1 MVSLLRKIVGDTPE
15 RAAEKLRGQMVPGV
29 NALEDSARA
38 LDDAGLRAKT
48 DEFRNRLGDG
58 EAVNDLLPEAFA
70 AVREAARRTL
80 GQRHYDVQLI
90 GGAVLNDGKIAEMK
104 TGEGKTL
111 VATLPAYLNAL
122 SGDGVH
128 IVTVNDY
135 LARRDPV
142 WMGPIYHLMGLTV
155 GCLQHDAAYIYD
167 PELTDPGKG
176 GFQFLS
182 PVSRTEAYR
191 ADVLYGTNNE
201 FGFDYLRDNMALEV
215 HLQVQGGRRHFAIVD
230 EVDNIL
236 IDEARTP
243 LIISGPAQQ
252 PVEHYYTFARLAPR
266 LREYEDYTI
275 DERSQAISLNEEG
288 IAKMERWAR
297 VDNLYDP
304 ENFHLVQYMEN
315 ALVAQIQKVKDKD
328 YVVTNG
334 EVVIVDEFTGRL
346 QPGRRWSDGLHQA
359 VEAKEGRKI
368 QRESVT
374 YATITLQNYFRM
386 YKKLSGMTGTAVTEA
401 DEFYKIY
408 GLEVVAV
415 PTNVQMIRAD
425 ATDLIF
431 PTADGK
437 WNSVVENIAARSQSG
452 QPVLVGTT
460 SIETSEEL
468 SEMLRKRGVTHQ
480 VLNARNHEHEASI
493 VAQAGRAGAVTVS
506 TNMAGRGTD
515 IVLGGADTGREDWQ
529 QEHDRVIAL
538 GGLHVIGTEHHEA
551 RRVDNQLRG
560 RAGRQGDPGSSQF
573 FVALQDELMQRFGG
587 DRIKN
592 VMTWTGLNDDEPLEN
607 KLITKSISGAQVKVE
622 GYHFDVRKHLLNFD
636 DVLNQQRTA
645 IYTLRTQVLAGE
657 RLRNRL
663 LDMLREEFNQLTAT
677 HLQSRHADDW
687 NAEGLLAGLRMIC
700 PPPSEFDTPEKL
712 LLLSR
717 DRIEDILY
725 QHAEDLYDAKERD
738 MGSDQMQLL
747 SRLLLLK
754 SIDTHWVSHLTNME
768 NLRTGVGLHAV
779 GQRDPLTVYRS
790 EGQRAFTEL
799 MQQMQREVT
808 HSLFHVTLSPEAA
821 NLGNSA
827 DGSAAGS
834 NNGAQDAGNNSN
846 GNTGRRAAQRPPVSP
861 MAAVTGGRTAGAP
874 RAGRKIGRNAPC
886 PCGSGRKYKRCC
898 GANV

>member
-1 MVSLLRKIVGDTPE
+1 MVTLLKKIVGDTPE
-15 RAAEKLRGQMVPGV
+15 RAAEKLRGQLVPRV
-29 NALEDSARA
+29 NALEDAVRS
-38 LDDAGLRAKT
+38 LDDAGLSART
-48 DEFRNRLGDG
+48 DEFRRRLSAG
-58 EAVNDLLPEAFA
+58 ETLADLLPEAFA
-70 AVREAARRTL
+70 VGREAARRTL

-122 SGDGVH
+122 TGDGVH

-142 WMGPIYHLMGLTV
+142 WMGPIFHLLGLSV

-167 PELTDPGKG
+167 PELTNVGRG
-176 GFQFLS
+176 GFQFLA
-182 PVSRTEAYR
+182 PVHRSEAYQ

-201 FGFDYLRDNMALEV
+201 FGFDYLRDNMALSV
-215 HLQVQGGRRHFAIVD
+215 DGQVQRGRRHFAIVD

-266 LREYEDYTI
+266 LQLYDDYEI
-275 DERSQAISLNEEG
+275 DERSQAISLTQEG
-288 IAKMERWAR
+288 IGKMERWAK
-297 VDNLYDP
+297 VDNLYDT
-304 ENFHLVQYMEN
+304 ENFHLVQYIEN
-315 ALVAQIQKVKDKD
+315 ALVAQVQKVKDKD
-328 YVVTNG
+328 YVVSNG

-359 VEAKEGRKI
+359 VEAKEGCKI

-386 YKKLSGMTGTAVTEA
+386 YRKLSGMTGTAVTEA

-415 PTNVQMIRAD
+415 PTNLPMVRRD

-431 PTADGK
+431 PTEEGK
-437 WNSVVENIAARSQSG
+437 WSSVVESIATRSQSG

-468 SEMLRKRGVTHQ
+468 SERLRKRGVEHQ
-480 VLNARNHEHEASI
+480 VLNARNHEHEATI
-493 VAQAGRAGAVTVS
+493 VAQAGRAGSVTVS

-515 IVLGGADTGREDWQ
+515 IVLGGADTDRAGWPDEHQ
-529 QEHDRVIAL
+529 QVVNL
-538 GGLHVIGTEHHEA
+538 GGLHVVGTEHHEA

-573 FVALQDELMQRFGG
+573 FVALEDELMQRFGG

-592 VMTWTGLNDDEPLEN
+592 VMSWTGLKDDEPLEN
-607 KLITKSISGAQVKVE
+607 KIITKSINSAQVKVE

-636 DVLNQQRTA
+636 DVLNQQREI
-645 IYTLRTQVLAGE
+645 IYTQRSRILAGE
-657 RLRNRL
+657 GLRERL
-663 LDMLREEFNQLTAT
+663 LEMLRTEFEQLTAN
-677 HLQSRHADDW
+677 HIQSRHSDDW
-687 NAEGLLAGLRMIC
+687 NADGLLAALGQIC
-700 PPPSEFDTPEKL
+700 PLPTEIDTPDKL
-712 LLLSR
+712 LQVSR
-717 DRIEDILY
+717 ERIDGILH
-725 QHAEDLYDAKERD
+725 QHAETLYEAKERD
-738 MGSDQMQLL
+738 LGTEQMQTLV
-747 SRLLLLK
+747 RLLLLK
-754 SIDTHWVSHLTNME
+754 SIDTHWVNHLTNME

-779 GQRDPLTVYRS
+779 GQRDPLAVYRS

-799 MQQMQREVT
+799 TRQMQREVT
-808 HSLFHVTLSPEAA
+808 HTLFHVTLSPEAPGQ
-821 NLGNSA
+821 GNSA
-827 DGSAAGS
+827 NGDAAGS
-834 NNGAQDAGNNSN
+834 GNGSQNNGASRS
-846 GNTGRRAAQRPPVSP
+846 GRRRDALRTPVSP
-861 MAAVTGGRTAGAP
+861 MAAVNGGRNVNAP
-874 RAGRKIGRNAPC
+874 SGGRKIGRNAPC

>member
-1 MVSLLRKIVGDTPE
+1 MVSLLKRIVGDTPE
-15 RAAEKLRGQMVPGV
+15 RAAEKLSGQLVPQV
-29 NALEDSARA
+29 NALEDYMRS
-38 LDDAGLRAKT
+38 LDGAGLSAKT
-48 DEFRNRLGDG
+48 VEFRRRLSAG
-58 EAVNDLLPEAFA
+58 ETLADLLPEAFA
-70 AVREAARRTL
+70 VGREAARRTL

-122 SGDGVH
+122 TGKGVH

-142 WMGPIYHLMGLTV
+142 WMGPIFHLLGLSV

-167 PELTDPGKG
+167 PELTNVGKG
-176 GFQFLS
+176 GFQFLA
-182 PVSRTEAYR
+182 PVHRSEAYQ

-201 FGFDYLRDNMALEV
+201 FGFDYLRDNMALSV
-215 HLQVQGGRRHFAIVD
+215 DGQVQRGRRHFAIVD

-266 LREYEDYTI
+266 LQLYDDYEI
-275 DERSQAISLNEEG
+275 DERSQAISLTQEG
-288 IAKMERWAR
+288 IGKMERWTR
-297 VDNLYDP
+297 VDNLYDT
-304 ENFHLVQYMEN
+304 ENFHLVQYIEN

-328 YVVTNG
+328 YVVQNG

-346 QPGRRWSDGLHQA
+346 QSGRRWSDGLHQA
-359 VEAKEGRKI
+359 VEAKEGCKI

-386 YKKLSGMTGTAVTEA
+386 YQKLSGMTGTAVTEA

-415 PTNVQMIRAD
+415 PTNLPMVRAES
-425 ATDLIF
+425 TDLIF
-431 PTADGK
+431 PTAEGK
-437 WNSVVENIAARSQSG
+437 WRSVVESIATRSQSG

-468 SEMLRKRGVTHQ
+468 SERLRKRGVEHQ
-480 VLNARNHEHEASI
+480 VLNARNHEHEATI
-493 VAQAGRAGAVTVS
+493 VAQAGRAGSVTVS

-515 IVLGGADTGREDWQ
+515 IVLGGSDTDREGWQ
-529 QEHDRVIAL
+529 DEHQQVVNL

-573 FVALQDELMQRFGG
+573 FVALEDELMQRFGG

-592 VMTWTGLNDDEPLEN
+592 VMSWTGLKDDEPLEN
-607 KLITKSISGAQVKVE
+607 KIITKSINSAQVKVE

-636 DVLNQQRTA
+636 DVLNQQREV
-645 IYTLRTQVLAGE
+645 IYTQRSRILAGE
-657 RLRNRL
+657 GLRERL
-663 LDMLREEFNQLTAT
+663 LEMLRTEFEQLTAN

-687 NAEGLLAGLRMIC
+687 NADGLLASLGQIC
-700 PPPSEFDTPEKL
+700 PLPTEIDTPDKL
-712 LLLSR
+712 LQVSR
-717 DRIEDILY
+717 ERIDGILH
-725 QHAEDLYDAKERD
+725 QHAETLYEAKERD
-738 MGSDQMQLL
+738 LGTEQMQTLL
-747 SRLLLLK
+747 RLLLLK
-754 SIDTHWVSHLTNME
+754 SIDTHWVNHLTNME

-779 GQRDPLTVYRS
+779 GQRDPLAVYRS
-790 EGQRAFTEL
+790 EGQRAFAEL
-799 MQQMQREVT
+799 TRQMQREVT
-808 HSLFHVTLSPEAA
+808 HTLFHVTLSPEAPGQ
-821 NLGNSA
+821 GNSA
-827 DGSAAGS
+827 NGDAAGS
-834 NNGAQDAGNNSN
+834 GNRPQNNGASRS
-846 GNTGRRAAQRPPVSP
+846 GRRRDALRTPVSP
-861 MAAVTGGRTAGAP
+861 MAAVNGSRTVNAP
-874 RAGRKIGRNAPC
+874 RGGRKIGRNAPC

>member
-1 MVSLLRKIVGDTPE
+1 MVTLLKKIVGDTPE
-15 RAAEKLRGQMVPGV
+15 RAAEKLRGQLVPQV
-29 NALEDSARA
+29 NALEDYTRS
-38 LDDAGLRAKT
+38 LDDEGLSAKT
-48 DEFRNRLGDG
+48 VEFRRRLSAG
-58 EAVNDLLPEAFA
+58 ETLADLLPEAFA
-70 AVREAARRTL
+70 VGREAARRTL

-122 SGDGVH
+122 TGDGVH

-142 WMGPIYHLMGLTV
+142 WMGPIFHLLGLSV

-167 PELTDPGKG
+167 PELTSVGRG
-176 GFQFLS
+176 GFQFLA
-182 PVSRTEAYR
+182 PVHRSEAYQ

-201 FGFDYLRDNMALEV
+201 FGFDYLRDNMALSV
-215 HLQVQGGRRHFAIVD
+215 DGQVQRGRRHFAIVD

-266 LREYEDYTI
+266 LQLYDDYEI
-275 DERSQAISLNEEG
+275 DERSQAISLTQEG
-288 IAKMERWAR
+288 IGKMERWTR
-297 VDNLYDP
+297 VDNLYDT
-304 ENFHLVQYMEN
+304 ENFHLVQYIEN
-315 ALVAQIQKVKDKD
+315 ALVAQVQKVKDKD
-328 YVVTNG
+328 YVVQNG

-346 QPGRRWSDGLHQA
+346 QSGRRWSDGLHQA
-359 VEAKEGRKI
+359 VEAKEGCKI

-386 YKKLSGMTGTAVTEA
+386 YRKLSGMTGTAVTEA

-408 GLEVVAV
+408 GLEVVAA
-415 PTNVQMIRAD
+415 PTNLPMVRFD
-425 ATDLIF
+425 STDLIF
-431 PTADGK
+431 PTAEGK
-437 WNSVVENIAARSQSG
+437 WRSVVESIATRSQSG

-468 SEMLRKRGVTHQ
+468 SERLRKRGVEHQ
-480 VLNARNHEHEASI
+480 VLNARNHEHEATI
-493 VAQAGRAGAVTVS
+493 VAQAGRAGSVTVS

-515 IVLGGADTGREDWQ
+515 IVLGGADTDREGWQ
-529 QEHDRVIAL
+529 DEHQQVVNL

-573 FVALQDELMQRFGG
+573 FVALEDELMQRFGG

-592 VMTWTGLNDDEPLEN
+592 VMSWTGLNDDEPLEN
-607 KLITKSISGAQVKVE
+607 KIITKSINSAQVKVE

-636 DVLNQQRTA
+636 DVLNQQREV
-645 IYTLRTQVLAGE
+645 IYTQRSSILAGE
-657 RLRNRL
+657 GLRERL
-663 LDMLREEFNQLTAT
+663 LEMLRTEFEQLTAN
-677 HLQSRHADDW
+677 HLQSRHVDDW
-687 NAEGLLAGLRMIC
+687 NADGLLASLGQIC
-700 PPPSEFDTPEKL
+700 PLPTEIDTPDKL
-712 LLLSR
+712 LQVSR
-717 DRIEDILY
+717 ERIDGILH
-725 QHAEDLYDAKERD
+725 QHAETLYEAKERD
-738 MGSDQMQLL
+738 LGTEQMQTLV
-747 SRLLLLK
+747 RLLLLK
-754 SIDTHWVSHLTNME
+754 SIDTHWVNHLTNME

-779 GQRDPLTVYRS
+779 GQRDPLAVYRS

-799 MQQMQREVT
+799 TRQMQREVT
-808 HSLFHVTLSPEAA
+808 HTLFHVTLSPEAPGQ
-821 NLGNSA
+821 GNSENG
-827 DGSAAGS
+827 DAAGS
-834 NNGAQDAGNNSN
+834 GNGSQNNGASRS
-846 GNTGRRAAQRPPVSP
+846 GRRRDALRSPVSP
-861 MAAVTGGRTAGAP
+861 MAAVNGSRTANAP
-874 RAGRKIGRNAPC
+874 RGGRKIGRNAPC

-898 GANV
+898 GSSV

>member
-1 MVSLLRKIVGDTPE
+1 MVSLLKRIVGDTPE
-15 RAAEKLRGQMVPGV
+15 RAAEKLSGQLVPQV
-29 NALEDSARA
+29 NALEDYMRS
-38 LDDAGLRAKT
+38 LDGAGLSAKT
-48 DEFRNRLGDG
+48 VEFRRRLSAG
-58 EAVNDLLPEAFA
+58 ETLADLLPEAFA
-70 AVREAARRTL
+70 VGREAARRTL

-122 SGDGVH
+122 TGDGVH

-142 WMGPIYHLMGLTV
+142 WMGPIFHLLGLSV

-167 PELTDPGKG
+167 PELTNVGKG
-176 GFQFLS
+176 GFQFLA
-182 PVSRTEAYR
+182 PVHRSEAYQ

-201 FGFDYLRDNMALEV
+201 FGFDYLRDNMALSV
-215 HLQVQGGRRHFAIVD
+215 DGQVQRGRRHFAIVD

-266 LREYEDYTI
+266 LQLYDDYEI
-275 DERSQAISLNEEG
+275 DERSQAISLTQEG
-288 IAKMERWAR
+288 IGKMERWTR
-297 VDNLYDP
+297 VDNLYDT
-304 ENFHLVQYMEN
+304 ENFHLVQYIEN

-328 YVVTNG
+328 YVVQNG

-346 QPGRRWSDGLHQA
+346 QSGRRWSDGLHQA
-359 VEAKEGRKI
+359 VEAKEGCKI

-386 YKKLSGMTGTAVTEA
+386 YQKLSGMTGTAVTEA

-415 PTNVQMIRAD
+415 PTNLPMVRAES
-425 ATDLIF
+425 TDLIF
-431 PTADGK
+431 PTAEGK
-437 WNSVVENIAARSQSG
+437 WRSVVESIATRSQSG

-468 SEMLRKRGVTHQ
+468 SERLRKRGVEHQ
-480 VLNARNHEHEASI
+480 VLNARNHEHEATI
-493 VAQAGRAGAVTVS
+493 VAQAGRAGSVTVS

-515 IVLGGADTGREDWQ
+515 IVLGGSDTDREGWQ
-529 QEHDRVIAL
+529 DEHQQVVNL

-573 FVALQDELMQRFGG
+573 FVALEDELMQRFGG

-592 VMTWTGLNDDEPLEN
+592 VMSWTGLKDDEPLEN
-607 KLITKSISGAQVKVE
+607 KIITKSINSAQVKVE

-636 DVLNQQRTA
+636 DVLNQQREV
-645 IYTLRTQVLAGE
+645 IYTQRSRILAGE
-657 RLRNRL
+657 GLRERL
-663 LDMLREEFNQLTAT
+663 LEMLRTEFEQLTAN

-687 NAEGLLAGLRMIC
+687 NADGLLASLGQIC
-700 PPPSEFDTPEKL
+700 PLPTEIDTADKL
-712 LLLSR
+712 LQVSR
-717 DRIEDILY
+717 ERIDGILH
-725 QHAEDLYDAKERD
+725 QHAETLYEAKERD
-738 MGSDQMQLL
+738 LGTEQMQTLL
-747 SRLLLLK
+747 RLLLLK
-754 SIDTHWVSHLTNME
+754 SIDTHWVNHLTNME

-779 GQRDPLTVYRS
+779 GQRDPLAVYRS
-790 EGQRAFTEL
+790 EGQRAFAEL
-799 MQQMQREVT
+799 TRQMQREVT
-808 HSLFHVTLSPEAA
+808 HTLFHVTLSPEAPGQ
-821 NLGNSA
+821 GNSTNGDA
-827 DGSAAGS
+827 DGSGNGS
-834 NNGAQDAGNNSN
+834 QNNGASRS
-846 GNTGRRAAQRPPVSP
+846 GRRRDALRTPVSP
-861 MAAVTGGRTAGAP
+861 MAAVNGSRTVNAP
-874 RAGRKIGRNAPC
+874 RGGRKIGRNAPC

>member
-1 MVSLLRKIVGDTPE
+1 MVSLLKRIVGDTPE
-15 RAAEKLRGQMVPGV
+15 RAAEKLSGQLVPQV
-29 NALEDSARA
+29 NALEDYMRS
-38 LDDAGLRAKT
+38 LDGAGLSAKT
-48 DEFRNRLGDG
+48 VEFRRRLSAG
-58 EAVNDLLPEAFA
+58 ETLADLLPEAFA
-70 AVREAARRTL
+70 VGREAARRTL

-122 SGDGVH
+122 TGKGVH

-142 WMGPIYHLMGLTV
+142 WMGPIFHLLGLSV

-167 PELTDPGKG
+167 PELTNVGKG
-176 GFQFLS
+176 GFQFLAPAHRS
-182 PVSRTEAYR
+182 EAYQ

-201 FGFDYLRDNMALEV
+201 FGFDYLRDNMALSV
-215 HLQVQGGRRHFAIVD
+215 DGQVQRGRRHFAIVD

-266 LREYEDYTI
+266 LQLYDDYEI
-275 DERSQAISLNEEG
+275 DERSQAISLTQEG
-288 IAKMERWAR
+288 IGKMERWTR
-297 VDNLYDP
+297 VDNLYDT
-304 ENFHLVQYMEN
+304 ENFHLVQYIEN
-315 ALVAQIQKVKDKD
+315 ALVAQVQKVKDKD
-328 YVVTNG
+328 YVVQNG

-346 QPGRRWSDGLHQA
+346 QSGRRWSDGLHQA
-359 VEAKEGRKI
+359 VEAKEGCKI

-386 YKKLSGMTGTAVTEA
+386 YQKLSGMTGTAVTEA

-415 PTNVQMIRAD
+415 PTNLPMVRAES
-425 ATDLIF
+425 TDLIF
-431 PTADGK
+431 PTAEGK
-437 WNSVVENIAARSQSG
+437 WRSVVESIATRSQSG

-468 SEMLRKRGVTHQ
+468 SERLRKRGVEHQ
-480 VLNARNHEHEASI
+480 VLNARNHEHEATI
-493 VAQAGRAGAVTVS
+493 VAQAGRAGSVTVS

-515 IVLGGADTGREDWQ
+515 IVLGGSDTDREGWQ
-529 QEHDRVIAL
+529 DEHQQVVNL

-573 FVALQDELMQRFGG
+573 FVALEDELMQRFGG

-592 VMTWTGLNDDEPLEN
+592 VMSWTGLKDDEPLEN
-607 KLITKSISGAQVKVE
+607 KIITKSINSAQVKVE

-636 DVLNQQRTA
+636 DVLNQQREV
-645 IYTLRTQVLAGE
+645 IYTQRSRILAGE
-657 RLRNRL
+657 GLRERL
-663 LDMLREEFNQLTAT
+663 LEMLRTEFEQLTAN

-687 NAEGLLAGLRMIC
+687 NADGLLASLGQIC
-700 PPPSEFDTPEKL
+700 PLPTEIDTPDKL
-712 LLLSR
+712 LQVSR
-717 DRIEDILY
+717 ERIDGILH
-725 QHAEDLYDAKERD
+725 QHAETLYEAKERD
-738 MGSDQMQLL
+738 LGTEQMQTLL
-747 SRLLLLK
+747 RLLLLK
-754 SIDTHWVSHLTNME
+754 SIDTHWVNHLTNME

-779 GQRDPLTVYRS
+779 GQRDPLAVYRS
-790 EGQRAFTEL
+790 EGQRAFAEL
-799 MQQMQREVT
+799 TRQMQREVT
-808 HSLFHVTLSPEAA
+808 HTLFHVTLSPEAPGQ
-821 NLGNSA
+821 GNSA
-827 DGSAAGS
+827 NGDAAGS
-834 NNGAQDAGNNSN
+834 GNGPQNNGASRS
-846 GNTGRRAAQRPPVSP
+846 GRRRDALRTPVSP
-861 MAAVTGGRTAGAP
+861 MAAVNGSRTVNAP
-874 RAGRKIGRNAPC
+874 RGGLKIGRNAPC

>member
-1 MVSLLRKIVGDTPE
+1 MVSLLKRIVGDTPE
-15 RAAEKLRGQMVPGV
+15 RAAEKLSGQLVPQV
-29 NALEDSARA
+29 NALEDYMRS
-38 LDDAGLRAKT
+38 LDGAGLSAKT
-48 DEFRNRLGDG
+48 VEFRRRLSAG
-58 EAVNDLLPEAFA
+58 ETLADLLPEAFA
-70 AVREAARRTL
+70 VGREAARRTL

-122 SGDGVH
+122 TGDGVH

-142 WMGPIYHLMGLTV
+142 WMGPIFHLLGLSV

-167 PELTDPGKG
+167 PELTNVGKG
-176 GFQFLS
+176 GFQFLA
-182 PVSRTEAYR
+182 PVHRSEAYQ

-201 FGFDYLRDNMALEV
+201 FGFDYLRDNMALSV
-215 HLQVQGGRRHFAIVD
+215 DGQVQRGRRHFAIVD

-266 LREYEDYTI
+266 LQLYDDYEI
-275 DERSQAISLNEEG
+275 DERSQAISLTQEG
-288 IAKMERWAR
+288 IGKMERWTR
-297 VDNLYDP
+297 VDNLYDT
-304 ENFHLVQYMEN
+304 ENFHLVQYIEN

-328 YVVTNG
+328 YVVQNG

-346 QPGRRWSDGLHQA
+346 QSGRRWSDGLHQA
-359 VEAKEGRKI
+359 VEAKEGCKI

-386 YKKLSGMTGTAVTEA
+386 YQKLSGMTGTAVTEA

-415 PTNVQMIRAD
+415 PTNLPMVRAES
-425 ATDLIF
+425 TDLIF
-431 PTADGK
+431 PTAEGK
-437 WNSVVENIAARSQSG
+437 WRSVVESIATRSQSG

-468 SEMLRKRGVTHQ
+468 SERLRKRGVEHQ
-480 VLNARNHEHEASI
+480 VLNARNHEHEATI
-493 VAQAGRAGAVTVS
+493 VAQAGRAGSVTVS

-515 IVLGGADTGREDWQ
+515 IVLGGSDTDREGWQ
-529 QEHDRVIAL
+529 DEHQQVVNL

-573 FVALQDELMQRFGG
+573 FVALEDELMQRFGG

-592 VMTWTGLNDDEPLEN
+592 VMSWTGLKDDEPLEN
-607 KLITKSISGAQVKVE
+607 KIITKSINSAQVKVE

-636 DVLNQQRTA
+636 DVLNQQREV
-645 IYTLRTQVLAGE
+645 IYTQRSRILAGE
-657 RLRNRL
+657 GLRERL
-663 LDMLREEFNQLTAT
+663 LEMLRTEFEQLTAN

-687 NAEGLLAGLRMIC
+687 NADGLLASLGQIC
-700 PPPSEFDTPEKL
+700 PLPTEIDTPDKL
-712 LLLSR
+712 LQVSR
-717 DRIEDILY
+717 ERIDGILH
-725 QHAEDLYDAKERD
+725 QHAETLYEAKERD
-738 MGSDQMQLL
+738 LGTEQMQTLL
-747 SRLLLLK
+747 RLLLLK
-754 SIDTHWVSHLTNME
+754 SIDTHWVNHLTNME

-779 GQRDPLTVYRS
+779 GQRDPLAVYRS
-790 EGQRAFTEL
+790 EGQRAFAEL
-799 MQQMQREVT
+799 TRQMQREVT
-808 HSLFHVTLSPEAA
+808 HTLFHVTLSPEAPGQ
-821 NLGNSA
+821 GNSA
-827 DGSAAGS
+827 NGDAAGS
-834 NNGAQDAGNNSN
+834 GNRPQNNGASRS
-846 GNTGRRAAQRPPVSP
+846 GRRRDALRTPVSP
-861 MAAVTGGRTAGAP
+861 MAAVNGSRTVNAP
-874 RAGRKIGRNAPC
+874 RGGRKIGRNAPC

>member
-1 MVSLLRKIVGDTPE
+1 M
-15 RAAEKLRGQMVPGV
+15 
-29 NALEDSARA
+29 
-38 LDDAGLRAKT
+38 
-48 DEFRNRLGDG
+48 
-58 EAVNDLLPEAFA
+58 
-70 AVREAARRTL
+70 
-80 GQRHYDVQLI
+80 
-90 GGAVLNDGKIAEMK
+90 
-104 TGEGKTL
+104 
-111 VATLPAYLNAL
+111 
-122 SGDGVH
+122 
-128 IVTVNDY
+128 
-135 LARRDPV
+135 
-142 WMGPIYHLMGLTV
+142 
-155 GCLQHDAAYIYD
+155 
-167 PELTDPGKG
+167 
-176 GFQFLS
+176 
-182 PVSRTEAYR
+182 
-191 ADVLYGTNNE
+191 
-201 FGFDYLRDNMALEV
+201 
-215 HLQVQGGRRHFAIVD
+215 D

-266 LREYEDYTI
+266 LREHEDYTI
-275 DERSQAISLNEEG
+275 DERSQSISLNEEG

-328 YVVTNG
+328 YVATNG
-334 EVVIVDEFTGRL
+334 EVIIVDEFTGRL

-359 VEAKEGRKI
+359 VEAKEGLKI

-386 YKKLSGMTGTAVTEA
+386 YNKLSGMTGTAVTEA

-437 WNSVVENIAARSQSG
+437 WNAVVENIAARSQSG

-460 SIETSEEL
+460 SIETSEAL
-468 SEMLRKRGVTHQ
+468 SEMLRKRGVAHQ

-515 IVLGGADTGREDWQ
+515 IVLGGADAGREDWQ

-607 KLITKSISGAQVKVE
+607 KLITKSIAGAQVKVE

-645 IYTLRTQVLAGE
+645 IYTLRTQILAGE
-657 RLRNRL
+657 GLRNRL
-663 LDMLREEFNQLTAT
+663 LDMLRDEFNQLTAG

-747 SRLLLLK
+747 TRLLMLK
-754 SIDTHWVSHLTNME
+754 SIDTHWVSHLTSME

-821 NLGNSA
+821 NLGNPA
-827 DGSAAGS
+827 DGNAAGS
-834 NNGAQDAGNNSN
+834 NNGAQDAGNNGN
-846 GNTGRRAAQRPPVSP
+846 GNIGRRAAQRAPVSP